1 MLNSLI
7 IFQYISIA
15 ILLVEIMIVMTKKSS
30 KLQSYLLII
39 FIATLVNNVGYL
51 MELQCKT
58 METAMLAVKLIYVGK
73 PFIICTVLLFV
84 MEFYKIHVPLPIKY
98 VLYSFHSFIT
108 FLVLTCEH
116 HNLFYTTIEYTQEGI
131 FPHLVLGHGF
141 FYFLHLGLISS
152 YLLTCFVTFVSK
164 YKSLR
169 TKDTRY
175 CAVLLNF
182 IIFLSFAA
190 LILFMT
196 GVSKGYDATT
206 VSYLIGT
213 VLLMLCLFRYNM
225 LDTLTV
231 TKDIIVD
238 EIAQGIVAFDFG
250 GTLVYRNHQFM
261 SLFPEDKNS
270 AQADVIPILAK
281 YCEIKELLN
290 ENEQLYEVSKR
301 DIRVNEID
309 YGYMYVLNNVT
320 ERVKHDIELEH
331 QMAIAEQANRAKSDF
346 LARMSHEIRTPI
358 NSIMGMDEM
367 ILRKTRN
374 AEVNKYA
381 LDIRNA
387 ANTLLS
393 IINDILDSSK
403 IESGKMEIVP
413 VNYEI
418 RDVLNDV
425 YNMIIIKAQQK
436 DLDVIFDIS
445 PYIPSAYFG
454 DDVRIRQIIIN
465 LMTNAVKYTNEG
477 NVAFQVTAEVD
488 EDMAILHF
496 VVKDTGIGIKKEDMS
511 KLFADFERIEEKR
524 NRYIE
529 GTGLGISICTHLLN
543 LMGSELLVESEYGE
557 GSVFHFYLKQT
568 IVDRAPLGNF
578 ENHIREVVE
587 HQDAVQ
593 HYSAPTA
600 KILVVDDNHVNRNV
614 IRNFIED
621 SRIQM
626 DEAENG
632 AVAIDKLRTTK
643 YDVVYMDHMMPVMD
657 GIEAL
662 HHIREEHLCDDTP
675 IVMLSANAVTGA
687 KEMYLSEGFADYLSK
702 PILASK
708 LDELMIKYIPAEKL
722 VMQETFFE
730 LQESDAEPFQS
741 EGLPLP
747 YVEGFDWNYAMGV
760 LQSEKV
766 LIKTAR
772 DFCRYAAGEP
782 EKMDAI
788 FVRLQANAANREEAS
803 VSADYSNPVAN
814 AESVGNVITEEKG
827 ELSEN
832 IFDEYRIA
840 IHAMKST
847 CAMIG
852 ALAVSKMAAVSEM
865 AAKAKDFAVI
875 AALHPIIMEEL
886 TGLYQRLE
894 PQLPEEEKKEVK
906 AEQKNYTPEEQQQ
919 LLQELREAAE
929 DGDYNAC
936 EHLLELIEESNY
948 FDGRNEVLDIL
959 KNYVE
964 ELEFD
969 EIFAYL
975 DEYLPR

>member
-7 IFQYISIA
+7 LFQYISIA
-15 ILLVEIMIVMTKKSS
+15 ILLVEIIIVMTKKPS

-39 FIATLVNNVGYL
+39 FIATLINNVGYL
-51 MELQCKT
+51 LELQSTTK
-58 METAMLAVKLIYVGK
+58 ETAIIAVKLIYVGK
-73 PFIICTVLLFV
+73 PFIIATVLLFV
-84 MEFYKIHVPLPIKY
+84 LEFYKIHAPLPIKY
-98 VLYSFHSFIT
+98 ALYLFHSFIT

-116 HNLFYTTIEYTQEGI
+116 QNLFYSSIDYTQEGL
-131 FPHLVLGHGF
+131 FPHLVLGHGWI
-141 FYFLHLGLISS
+141 YFLHLGLVSS

-169 TKDTRY
+169 TKDARY

-190 LILFMT
+190 LILFLT
-196 GVSKGYDATT
+196 GVTKGYDATT

-213 VLLMLCLFRYNM
+213 ILLMVCLFRYNM
-225 LDTLTV
+225 LDTVTV
-231 TKDIIVD
+231 TKDVIVD

-250 GTLVYRNHQFM
+250 GTLVYRNHQFL

-270 AQADVIPILAK
+270 AQEDIIPILAK
-281 YCEIKELLN
+281 YCRAEELLN
-290 ENEQLYEVSKR
+290 ENEQYYDVSKR
-301 DIRVNEID
+301 DIRVNDID
-309 YGYMYVLNNVT
+309 YGYMYILNNVT

-331 QMAIAEQANRAKSDF
+331 QMLIAEHANRAKSDF

-403 IESGKMEIVP
+403 IESGKMEIIP

-418 RDVLNDV
+418 RDVLKDV

-445 PYIPSAYFG
+445 PYIPSVYYG

-477 NVAFQVTAEVD
+477 KVEFQVTAEVD
-488 EDMAILHF
+488 EDCAILHF

-511 KLFADFERIEEKR
+511 KLFADFERIEEKS

-543 LMGSELLVESEYGE
+543 MMGSELLVESEYGE
-557 GSVFHFYLKQT
+557 GSVFHFYLNQT

-578 ENHIREVVE
+578 ENHIREVGE
-587 HQDAVQ
+587 HQDVVQ

-621 SRIQM
+621 SQIQM
-626 DEAENG
+626 DEAEDG
-632 AVAIDKLRTTK
+632 AMAIDKLRTTK

-702 PILASK
+702 PILAGK
-708 LDELMIKYIPAEKL
+708 LDELMIKYIPSEKL

-730 LQESDAEPFQS
+730 LQESDAEMS
-741 EGLPLP
+741 EFGGMPLP

-772 DFCRYAAGEP
+772 DFCRFAAGEP
-782 EKMDAI
+782 ERMDAI
-788 FVRLQANAANREEAS
+788 FAKLQENVADQTEYAQEADRSNPAANEEPAGRTLHAEND
-803 VSADYSNPVAN
+803 VSP
-814 AESVGNVITEEKG
+814 
-827 ELSEN
+827 EN

-852 ALAVSKMAAVSEM
+852 ALAVSKLAAVSEM
-865 AAKAKDFAVI
+865 AAKEKDFAVI
-875 AALHPIIMEEL
+875 RALHLIIMEEL
-886 TGLYQRLE
+886 TGLCQRLE

-906 AEQKNYTPEEQQQ
+906 ADNPAYTREDQQQ

-936 EHLLELIEESNY
+936 ERLLELIEESKY